1 MENKHFVLICVSVMS
16 LICLFISADIITQ
29 ANAETTKVREE
40 NILINPQ
47 HYTVEPQR
55 SYAVEIIRSYERS
68 MDRFIDTVQNN
79 LYSMEYDIKKLS
91 EKIDAIE
98 KKTNLIDMKITEIHK
113 KLGISEQEQK
123 VQEPQSNH

>member
-1 MENKHFVLICVSVMS
+1 MS